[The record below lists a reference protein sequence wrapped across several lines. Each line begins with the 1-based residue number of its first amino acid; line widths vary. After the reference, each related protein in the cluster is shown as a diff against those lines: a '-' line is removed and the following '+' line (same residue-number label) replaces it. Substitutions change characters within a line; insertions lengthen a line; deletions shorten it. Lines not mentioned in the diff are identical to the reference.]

1 MDTKNL
7 SYTSVE
13 EIYCAL
19 NKIISLKASNLSE
32 LSSGNTPEVLLS
44 DRDWDSAQK
53 VLDKLPTL
61 EAFHKIAN
69 GISTPSKGKKEKEA
83 EPTEEE
89 PETAAG
95 NPFEER
101 SRLIKE
107 RLNGASSVGT
117 KKN

>member
-44 DRDWDSAQK
+44 DKDWDAAQK

-69 GISTPSKGKKEKEA
+69 GISTPPKGKKEKET

-89 PETAAG
+89 PEIVGG

-101 SRLIKE
+101 SKKVKQK
-107 RLNGASSVGT
+107 LNGKTA
-117 KKN
+117 K